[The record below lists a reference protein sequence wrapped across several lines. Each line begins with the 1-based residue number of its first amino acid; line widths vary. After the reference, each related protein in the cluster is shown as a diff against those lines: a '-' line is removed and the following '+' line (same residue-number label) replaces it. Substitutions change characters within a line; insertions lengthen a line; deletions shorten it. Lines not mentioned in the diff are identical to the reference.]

1 MNKTYITIA
10 LLSPLAC
17 TAAMGARK
25 AKASNQQKPN
35 VIIILAD
42 DLGYGDLGCYGAKN
56 VETPN
61 VDKLAKQGI
70 RFTDAHAIASTSTH
84 PATLCSRA
92 NMRGASRAPMW
103 LRAMRE

>member
-42 DLGYGDLGCYGAKN
+42 DLGYGD
-56 VETPN
+56 
-61 VDKLAKQGI
+61 
-70 RFTDAHAIASTSTH
+70 RDAMVPKT
-84 PATLCSRA
+84 
-92 NMRGASRAPMW
+92 
-103 LRAMRE
+103 